1 LAQLSFSTH
10 SAFYRDLRQRVD
22 RYFEESGISPKGD
35 GRLHLK
41 TAIICAVVVVSYVWA
56 VFLAQSLWSAAVACF
71 VLAQG
76 ISLVGANI
84 MHDGAHGAYSESPR
98 VNWWMGFTLDLL
110 GGSNKMWRISHNISH
125 HMFTNIEGY
134 DVDLF
139 TNGLLR
145 LSPVQ
150 ERKPFH
156 RFQPYYLF
164 IVYSGVSLWWVTT
177 RDIEYFFFKK
187 GARNSATLTRS
198 QVGLLI
204 LTKIVYFA
212 IALVL
217 PMTLHS
223 PAAVTLAFLFTHVVA
238 GITLTTV
245 FQLAHTTENVA
256 FPEPEATS
264 QRMGSEW
271 AVHQVETTADFA
283 PNSRLAAWY
292 LGGLNFQIEHHLFS
306 HVSHVHYPAISRIV
320 RQACAEH
327 GVRYQ
332 CYPSFRAAL
341 KAHLDFVARM
351 GRPSSLT
358 TAPALPLRAP

>member
-1 LAQLSFSTH
+1 LAQPSFSTH
-10 SAFYRDLRQRVD
+10 GEFYRDVRQRVD
-22 RYFEESGISPKGD
+22 RYFEERGISPKGD
-35 GRLHLK
+35 GRLHRK
-41 TAIICAVVVVSYVWA
+41 TVIILAVVVGSYVWA
-56 VFLAQSLWSAAVACF
+56 VFLAHSLWSAAIACF

-76 ISLVGANI
+76 IALVGSNI
-84 MHDGAHGAYSESPR
+84 MHDGAHGAYSRSRR

-110 GGSNKMWRISHNISH
+110 GGSHQMWRASHNISH
-125 HMFTNIEGY
+125 HMFTNIEGH
-134 DVDLF
+134 DADLF

-150 ERKPFH
+150 DRRPFH

-164 IVYSGVSLWWVTT
+164 VIYGVVSLWWVTT
-177 RDIEYFFFKK
+177 RDIEYFFFRK
-187 GARNSATLTRS
+187 GNRNPGTLTRS
-198 QVGLLI
+198 QGGRLI
-204 LTKIVYFA
+204 VTKIGYFA
-212 IALVL
+212 IALAL
-217 PMTLHS
+217 PMTVHS
-223 PAAVTLAFLFTHVVA
+223 PSAVILAFLFTHVVT

-256 FPEPEATS
+256 FPEPEPTS
-264 QRMGSEW
+264 RRVGREW

-283 PNSRLAAWY
+283 PESRFAAWY
-292 LGGLNFQIEHHLFS
+292 LGGLNFQIEHHLLS
-306 HVSHVHYPAISRIV
+306 HVSHVHYPAISPIV

-351 GRPSSLT
+351 GRPG
-358 TAPALPLRAP
+358 